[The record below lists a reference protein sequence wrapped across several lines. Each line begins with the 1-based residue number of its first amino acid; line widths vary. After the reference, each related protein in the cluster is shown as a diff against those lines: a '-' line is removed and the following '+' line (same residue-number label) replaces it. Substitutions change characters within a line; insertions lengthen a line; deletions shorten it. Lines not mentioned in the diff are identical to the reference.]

1 MVTQTHVPIVRPI
14 NKWAHEYSPINRN
27 QAGVRKKKDYQN
39 QVGPEFYTQRGLIMS
54 YILRMLDQ
62 MLFVCID
69 NLIYART
76 HLGPLWPLLLL
87 QY

>member
-1 MVTQTHVPIVRPI
+1 
-14 NKWAHEYSPINRN
+14 
-27 QAGVRKKKDYQN
+27 
-39 QVGPEFYTQRGLIMS
+39 MS

-76 HLGPLWPLLLL
+76 HLGPL
-87 QY
+87 